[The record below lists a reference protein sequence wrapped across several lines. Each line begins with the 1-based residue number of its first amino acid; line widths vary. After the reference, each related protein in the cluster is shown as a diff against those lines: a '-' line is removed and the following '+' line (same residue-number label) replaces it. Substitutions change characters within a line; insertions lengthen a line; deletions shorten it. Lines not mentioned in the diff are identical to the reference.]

1 MGHNIRYGSGSWNSD
16 MRHDPD
22 HGLLIPRSLGV
33 TIGEMKFYLGIYTCG
48 IFFGKEWNNFFSFKI
63 CKLLCKKVVTCVG
76 WVCNSAPKL
85 VCALFFKQRCESSE
99 PICYLSYKSPIR
111 VFFRVYTL
119 ITWEKSWSKLF
130 PKLL

>member
-1 MGHNIRYGSGSWNSD
+1 MARGHGIATWGMTRTMVCSFRGHW
-16 MRHDPD
+16 
-22 HGLLIPRSLGV
+22 GLLLGRWSFTWGFILV
-33 TIGEMKFYLGIYTCG
+33 EFFLVKNGI
-48 IFFGKEWNNFFSFKI
+48 IFFSFKI

-119 ITWEKSWSKLF
+119 ITWEKSWSKII
-130 PKLL
+130 PKAFVIRSP